1 VGGLDHACDHF
12 AKGAFAGT
20 VGSQKRVDLSGVK
33 RKADTIDGPRGEI
46 FRQSVEDQH
55 AVVSLLR

>member
-1 VGGLDHACDHF
+1 
-12 AKGAFAGT
+12 
-20 VGSQKRVDLSGVK
+20 VK

-55 AVVSLLR
+55 AIVSLFR